1 MTDQEKENQQ
11 PPPPPPGKSG
21 NKPVVVYI
29 MVLFIAA
36 FLLMALSFLMHQ
48 RSNSEIMGELQNS
61 VSSLQEVQDLQ
72 NQVIQLQNELEEAKN
87 AADTFQD
94 ANETSRNQAS
104 HLEHML
110 EETQKALDWFWQVN
124 EAYIQGDLAR
134 CRALVESGSAVEA
147 PLSDF
152 LPSDSAAAERYREI
166 LQALDAQEDAESGG
180 S

>member
-11 PPPPPPGKSG
+11 FPSPPPGKSG

-61 VSSLQEVQDLQ
+61 VSSLQEVQALQ
-72 NQVIQLQNELEEAKN
+72 NQVIQLQNELEETRT
-87 AADTFQD
+87 AADAFQD

-104 HLEHML
+104 HLEHLL
-110 EETQKALDWFWQVN
+110 EGTQEALEWFWQVN
-124 EAYIQGDLAR
+124 EAYVQGDLEQ
-134 CRALVESGSAVEA
+134 CRALVESGGAAET
-147 PLSDF
+147 PLSDY
-152 LPSDSAAAERYREI
+152 LPTDSAAAERYQEI
-166 LQALDAQEDAESGG
+166 LQALDVQEDAEAGAS
-180 S
+180 